1 MRNIPVSE
9 VTRTIKEMC
18 IEANHFLSSDM
29 KDALCKAN
37 QQEKSDLGKIVLG
50 QLMENLE
57 IAGHDMIPI
66 CQDTSEMVWRLEMLA
81 DTENGIAYTQSD
93 EQFYLVITISEET
106 DESGSQKFINISN
119 AGGAAP
125 AGTYRLTLE
134 RLFEDQ
140 ILSATEVQFFL
151 CY

>member
-66 CQDTSEMVWRLEMLA
+66 CQDTGMAVVFMEIGQEVHFEGVKEAIFTAAKEAGPNACPLWW
-81 DTENGIAYTQSD
+81 
-93 EQFYLVITISEET
+93 LV
-106 DESGSQKFINISN
+106 
-119 AGGAAP
+119 
-125 AGTYRLTLE
+125 
-134 RLFEDQ
+134 
-140 ILSATEVQFFL
+140 
-151 CY
+151 